1 MNTKVNKRVTA
12 VLLIFI
18 FLFAVLSFTACSP
31 QKRPAPAP
39 DQQMPAPG
47 PDTTPQATEDNK
59 KADMLA
65 SKISDMTE
73 VNSAT
78 VVLADTRAW
87 VGVDLKAETNLTN
100 TVKDKIIDMVKKED
114 KNIQSVYVTAD
125 ADTVTR
131 LRNIARDIAS
141 GRPLSGFIDELNEI
155 GNRIMPMQ
163 K

>member
-1 MNTKVNKRVTA
+1 MNVTVNRRVTA
-12 VLLIFI
+12 AILIFI

-31 QKRPAPAP
+31 QKRPAPTP
-39 DQQMPAPG
+39 DQQVPAPG

-65 SKISDMTE
+65 SKISDMSE

-78 VVLADTRAW
+78 VVLADRNAW
-87 VGVDLKAETNLTN
+87 VGVDLKAQTNLTD
-100 TVKDKIIDMVKKED
+100 TVKDNIIDRVKKED
-114 KNIQSVYVTAD
+114 KDIKTVYVTAD

-131 LRNIARDIAS
+131 LRNIARDIAG
-141 GRPLSGFIDELNEI
+141 GRPLSGFMDELNEI